1 MTRTRL
7 TAACLA
13 LLMTSVCGP
22 ALAQQQPNTADVI
35 APAALPRAV
44 PPIPAPTSAAYP
56 GVITLNVDASDVER
70 GLINVTQTIPVS
82 AGSGWPVSITTR
94 TGSAKAL
101 AKSRSRWS

>member
-70 GLINVTQTIPVS
+70 GLINVTQTLSLIH
-82 AGSGWPVSITTR
+82 I
-94 TGSAKAL
+94 
-101 AKSRSRWS
+101 